1 MGYGIWH
8 GFHLPS
14 SIFHRPFAL
23 PGMSLRLEMLQ
34 VARLAPKLLGESA
47 TLVHGF
53 LLRQQNADGGF
64 NDRGGKSDPYYTV
77 FGLEGL
83 SSLQIH
89 GPQSALDGPDVIERT
104 KNYLRSFGDGA
115 GLDFVHLCS
124 LARCWAAILTLGST
138 EICQT
143 DTRDRILRCIES
155 YRTGNGG
162 YNPIPGAAFGTAYGA
177 FLALGAYQDLNQDLP
192 EPLRLV
198 QSLKTLETTDGAWT
212 NERTEQQ
219 GGGKDA
225 GGGSRHIFPAS
236 SLRAAASGLR
246 TDGATNATA
255 AAANVLRNLRLP
267 LNLSVGEW
275 LLAQAHPQ
283 GGFLA
288 APGAPLPDLLSTATA
303 LHTLAGLQVSF
314 APVKEPCLDF
324 IDTLWTNEGG
334 FYGHWGDD
342 HLDCEYT
349 YYGLLALGH
358 LSLC

>member
-1 MGYGIWH
+1 
-8 GFHLPS
+8 
-14 SIFHRPFAL
+14 
-23 PGMSLRLEMLQ
+23 MSLRLEMLQ

-47 TLVHGF
+47 TLVRGF

-64 NDRGGKSDPYYTV
+64 NDRGGKSDLYYTV

-83 SSLQIH
+83 NSLQIH
-89 GPQSALDGPDVIERT
+89 GPQAAVHGPNVVERT
-104 KNYLRSFGDGA
+104 TNYLHSLGDGA

-124 LARCWAAILTLGST
+124 LARCWAAILTLGSPRERHRHRLPQSLGLFLSRGST
-138 EICQT
+138 EICHT
-143 DTRDRILRCIES
+143 DTRDRILRHIES
-155 YRTGNGG
+155 YRSGNGG
-162 YNPIPGAAFGTAYGA
+162 YNPLSGAAFGTAYGA
-177 FLALGAYQDLNQDLP
+177 FLALGAYQDLSRDIP

-198 QSLKTLETTDGAWT
+198 QSLKSLETTDGAWA
-212 NERTEQQ
+212 NERTDSNEGRPTSDRNATPIKQT
-219 GGGKDA
+219 
-225 GGGSRHIFPAS
+225 P
-236 SLRAAASGLR
+236 LRNHPLS
-246 TDGATNATA
+246 GATNATA

-275 LLAQAHPQ
+275 LLARAHPQ

-314 APVKEPCLDF
+314 ASVKEPCLDF

-349 YYGLLALGH
+349 FYGLLALGH